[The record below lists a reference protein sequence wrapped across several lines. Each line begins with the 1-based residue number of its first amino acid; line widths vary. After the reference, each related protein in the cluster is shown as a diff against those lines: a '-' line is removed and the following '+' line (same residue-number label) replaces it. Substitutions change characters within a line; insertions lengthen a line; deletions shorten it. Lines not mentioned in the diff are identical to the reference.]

1 MPRRSPNDNHPPK
14 GSRIAVEPIRD
25 EKAIQSIKR
34 LLSNK
39 PRDLLLFT
47 LGINNGLRISDLLAL
62 KVGQVRGLKPGQS
75 ITVREQKTGKSN
87 VLMMNRTSHKA
98 LERYLAEARPGD
110 YEYLFKSQK
119 GENKPITVSYANGLM
134 KSWAKALNLKGNY
147 GTHSLRKTFGYIQR
161 TKYGVAWELLAKRF
175 GHSSPSTTLRYLGLT
190 DHEVNG
196 ILLNEI

>member
-1 MPRRSPNDNHPPK
+1 
-14 GSRIAVEPIRD
+14 
-25 EKAIQSIKR
+25 
-34 LLSNK
+34 
-39 PRDLLLFT
+39 
-47 LGINNGLRISDLLAL
+47 LAL

-75 ITVREQKTGKSN
+75 ITIREQKTGKSN

-98 LERYLAEARPGD
+98 IERYLAEARPD
-110 YEYLFKSQK
+110 DDEYLFKSQK
-119 GENKPITVSYANGLM
+119 GENKPITVSYANGLV
-134 KSWAKALNLKGNY
+134 KSWTKTLNLKGNY

-175 GHSSPSTTLRYLGLT
+175 GHSSPSTTLRYLGIA